1 MYSKFSLVL
10 PLFFGVQSIWAACDN
25 ACSGH
30 GTCSYKDICTCW
42 QNWQMGDEDGGDCSD
57 RQCPFELAWV
67 DSPDRSGKFHKY
79 AECAGRGVCDR
90 GTGECQCFEGYS
102 GKGCQRTTCPNDCS
116 GHGTCQFIEDLYFA
130 ENFGSYYDAQVY
142 PNTKTTMANGDEPVT
157 FSPVGMWDSKKTM
170 GCECDPLWTDAD
182 CSRRMCPKG
191 TDILHERTNTGDTL
205 EFQEQTIAFNMPT
218 NTGPD
223 EGGEIW
229 DALADLAGTSFAI
242 TFKTTLNET
251 FTTYPI
257 IFTSGRAIA
266 DLAGDIELAL
276 EALPNGVIDD
286 VEVTG
291 STATVAI
298 SETEGAALPFS
309 GDQYLQISFVV
320 TFQGATVQGPQNLL
334 SIVDYT
340 CGTGC
345 TPKLVGIPL
354 RDKFPLSYVKETMV
368 ADYNNYECG
377 RRGKCDY
384 ESGLCTCFDGY
395 TGESCAV
402 QTALI

>member
-1 MYSKFSLVL
+1 MAGKFLIAL
-10 PLFFGVQSIWAACDN
+10 IPLFLGIQSTWAACDN

-42 QNWQMGDEDGGDCSD
+42 QNWQMGDENGGDCSD

-67 DSPDRSGKFHKY
+67 DSPDKSGRFHKY
-79 AECAGRGVCDR
+79 AECAGRGICDR

-130 ENFGSYYDAQVY
+130 ETYGSYFDGSDYHKYNSFGDDA
-142 PNTKTTMANGDEPVT
+142 VT
-157 FSPVGMWDSKKTM
+157 FNPVGMWDTKKTM
-170 GCECDPLWTDAD
+170 GCECDPLWTDVD

-191 TDILHERTNTGDTL
+191 TDVLHERLDTSDSL
-205 EFQEQTIAFNMPT
+205 LYQVQTITLNFPT
-218 NTGPD
+218 YRTSGAV
-223 EGGEIW
+223 IY
-229 DALADLAGTSFAI
+229 DAYSDLEGTSFAL

-257 IFTSGRAIA
+257 VISSGDSETDTAA
-266 DLAGDIELAL
+266 DIETAL
-276 EALPNGVIDD
+276 ESLPNGVIDD
-286 VEVTG
+286 VEVTASAG
-291 STATVAI
+291 STSVNNLNHY
-298 SETEGAALPFS
+298 EVKFL
-309 GDQYLQISFVV
+309 V

-334 SIVDYT
+334 SIVDYP
-340 CGTGC
+340 CGSGC
-345 TPKLVGIPL
+345 TPKLVGLPI
-354 RDKFPLSYVKETMV
+354 RDTKPLSFVAETTL

-384 ESGLCTCFDGY
+384 ESGLCSCFDGY
-395 TGESCAV
+395 TGESCAI

>member
-1 MYSKFSLVL
+1 
-10 PLFFGVQSIWAACDN
+10 
-25 ACSGH
+25 
-30 GTCSYKDICTCW
+30 
-42 QNWQMGDEDGGDCSD
+42 
-57 RQCPFELAWV
+57 
-67 DSPDRSGKFHKY
+67 
-79 AECAGRGVCDR
+79 
-90 GTGECQCFEGYS
+90 
-102 GKGCQRTTCPNDCS
+102 
-116 GHGTCQFIEDLYFA
+116 
-130 ENFGSYYDAQVY
+130 
-142 PNTKTTMANGDEPVT
+142 
-157 FSPVGMWDSKKTM
+157 M

-223 EGGEIW
+223 EGGEVW
-229 DALADLAGTSFAI
+229 DALSDLAGTSFAI

-266 DLAGDIELAL
+266 DIAGDIELAL

-291 STATVAI
+291 SVATVAI
-298 SETEGAALPFS
+298 SETEGAGLPFS

-354 RDKFPLSYVKETMV
+354 RDKFPLSYVKETMA

>member
-1 MYSKFSLVL
+1 MASKFFFALI
-10 PLFFGVQSIWAACDN
+10 PLFLGIQSTWAACDN

-67 DSPDRSGKFHKY
+67 DSPDKSGKFHKY
-79 AECAGRGVCDR
+79 AECAGRGICDR
-90 GTGECQCFEGYS
+90 GTGECQCFEGYT

-130 ENFGSYYDAQVY
+130 ENYGSYYDGITVDYQGH
-142 PNTKTTMANGDEPVT
+142 GDEPVT
-157 FSPVGMWDSKKTM
+157 FSPVGMWDTKKTM
-170 GCECDPLWTDAD
+170 GCECDPLWTDVD

-191 TDILHERTNTGDTL
+191 NDVLHERLDTSSANALTYQVQDIVFKFPQYHTDGNSL
-205 EFQEQTIAFNMPT
+205 EIYDAFT
-218 NTGPD
+218 
-223 EGGEIW
+223 
-229 DALADLAGTSFAI
+229 DLTGTSFAL

-251 FTTYPI
+251 FTTYPL
-257 IFTSGRAIA
+257 IFETDANALA
-266 DLAGDIELAL
+266 DKIELAL

-286 VEVTG
+286 VEVS
-291 STATVAI
+291 STA
-298 SETEGAALPFS
+298 AASVDVEDPLIATTK
-309 GDQYLQISFVV
+309 DKYMMLSFHV

-334 SIVDYT
+334 TIVDHT

-345 TPKLVGIPL
+345 TPKLVGIPIAENA
-354 RDKFPLSYVKETMV
+354 PLSYVKETTL

-384 ESGLCTCFDGY
+384 ESGLCACFDGY
-395 TGESCAV
+395 TGESCAT

>member
-67 DSPDRSGKFHKY
+67 DTPDKSGSFHKY

-90 GTGECQCFEGYS
+90 GTGECQCFEGYT

-130 ENFGSYYDAQVY
+130 ETFGSYYDNEAVEY
-142 PNTKTTMANGDEPVT
+142 KGVGDNPIT
-157 FSPVGMWDSKKTM
+157 FSPVGMWDTKKTM

-191 TDILHERTNTGDTL
+191 TDILHERTDASDTALYQVQTIVLAMPGYDTTGDSVVY
-205 EFQEQTIAFNMPT
+205 
-218 NTGPD
+218 
-223 EGGEIW
+223 
-229 DALADLAGTSFAI
+229 DAIADLEGTSFAL

-251 FTTYPI
+251 FTTYPLV
-257 IFTSGRAIA
+257 FESTTSTSTMAAAI
-266 DLAGDIELAL
+266 ETAL
-276 EALPNGVIDD
+276 ESLPNGVIDD

-291 STATVAI
+291 SSST
-298 SETEGAALPFS
+298 ETKVITWDMTDTTNWFE
-309 GDQYLQISFVV
+309 LQFAV

-334 SIVDYT
+334 SVVDYT
-340 CGTGC
+340 CSDGC

-354 RDKFPLSYVKETMV
+354 RDTTELSYVKETTLS
-368 ADYNNYECG
+368 DFNNYECG

-395 TGESCAV
+395 TGESCAI